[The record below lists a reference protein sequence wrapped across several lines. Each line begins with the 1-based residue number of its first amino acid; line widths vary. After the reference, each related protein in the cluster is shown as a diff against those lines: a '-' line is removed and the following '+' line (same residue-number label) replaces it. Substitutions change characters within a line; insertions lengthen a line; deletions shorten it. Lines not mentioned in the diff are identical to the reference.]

1 VCRLSVVIP
10 HLGNRTLLENTLA
23 SVLANRPGDCE
34 VLAVLAEPY
43 DDPYDVKEEVRFVAG
58 QTCRDLVAAVNLGI
72 QLSRA
77 PIVHVLW
84 PGLEVTEDWAEIALR
99 HFRDPRVA
107 AVAPVVLQIEDR
119 SRVAAAGVVYHV
131 GGATLSLDQGE
142 PVISLASRPRRVLA
156 AHPAAAFYR
165 RSSLENI
172 GGLSPSWRGELA
184 SLDAALTFQELGLWT
199 VLEPRSRVAGP
210 CPGATRASAF
220 REALKA
226 EQFFWRW
233 APLLGPMRS
242 LASHGMLVVG
252 EGVRGIFDLSVLPRL
267 AGRLVGGCLGIL
279 APGNRRRVETLRR
292 QSRAKPSGPAAP
304 APHRSFHSGHDVG
317 LRRTTSAG

>member
-1 VCRLSVVIP
+1 MCRLSVVIP

-34 VLAVLAEPY
+34 VLAVLAAPY
-43 DDPYDVKEEVRFVAG
+43 DDPYDVKGEVRFVAG

-72 QLSRA
+72 QSSQA

-84 PGLEVTEDWAEIALR
+84 SGVEVTEGWAEMALR

-131 GGATLSLDQGE
+131 GGATVALDQGE
-142 PVISLASRPRRVLA
+142 SVVSLASRPKRVLA

-165 RSSLENI
+165 RASLEHI
-172 GGLSPSWRGELA
+172 GGLGPSWSGQLA
-184 SLDAALTFQELGLWT
+184 SLDAALAFQQLGLWT
-199 VLEPRSRVAGP
+199 VLELRSRVAGP
-210 CPGATRASAF
+210 CPGAAQSGAF

-226 EQFFWRW
+226 ERFFWRW
-233 APLLGPMRS
+233 APVLGPARS
-242 LASHGMLVVG
+242 LASHGILVVG
-252 EGVRGIFDLSVLPRL
+252 EGVRGILNLSAVPRL
-267 AGRLVGGCLGIL
+267 AGRLAGACLGIV
-279 APGNRRRVETLRR
+279 AQDNRRRVNRLREHFR
-292 QSRAKPSGPAAP
+292 TGPSGPAA
-304 APHRSFHSGHDVG
+304 ARPHRSFRPGRAAQLH
-317 LRRTTSAG
+317 RTTSAG

>member
-10 HLGNRTLLENTLA
+10 HLGNATLLENTLA

-43 DDPYDVKEEVRFVAG
+43 DDPYDVKGEVRFVAG

-72 QLSRA
+72 HLSRA

-84 PGLEVTEDWAEIALR
+84 SGVEVTEGWAEIALR

-107 AVAPVVLQIEDR
+107 AVAPVVLQVEDR

-131 GGATLSLDQGE
+131 GGATLALDQGE
-142 PVISLASRPRRVLA
+142 PVISLASRPKRVLA
-156 AHPAAAFYR
+156 AHPAAAFFR
-165 RSSLENI
+165 RSSLERI
-172 GGLSPSWRGELA
+172 GGLGPSWSGQLA
-184 SLDAALTFQELGLWT
+184 SLDAALTFQQLGLWT

-210 CPGATRASAF
+210 CPGAAQASAF

-242 LASHGMLVVG
+242 LASHGILVVG
-252 EGVRGIFDLSVLPRL
+252 EGARGIFDFSVLPRL
-267 AGRLVGGCLGIL
+267 AGRLVGGCLGIV
-279 APGNRRRVETLRR
+279 AQDNRRRVERLRQ
-292 QSRAKPSGPAAP
+292 QSRAKPSAPAGP
-304 APHRSFHSGHDVG
+304 APHRSFRPGHDAR
-317 LRRTTSAG
+317 LRSTTSAG